1 MQSRNGSQKNNILLS
16 TTHTLDGYI
25 ITQYIDIISSE
36 VVYKVSFPRALSQM
50 LTDTVDNW
58 KIFSN
63 NELRGTTALI
73 QEAKDYVKNDLIEKA
88 KDLGANAVVGID
100 IETSI
105 SNDGVAKASIN
116 GTAVKIVESETNK
129 SPEEMSVKNYNP
141 DLSFRVR
148 RVTYVHKNG
157 SSLICLH
164 LVSNSSDDI
173 SVSALKASIRFE
185 TVLGDS
191 FVFSSLNFTEF
202 HQDRHELISSEV
214 AVDCSSEILSS
225 IRSVEVIIEKYVQ
238 NDVLKTASDNNT
250 TLDLQDTDPDAEDT
264 AVITALIYTLENME
278 SASEI
283 LKYLNT
289 IDSTTIHP
297 EVFSLAKTSAQ
308 YERMYGNMKKDCIE
322 QIKKFYNLSDQN

>member
-1 MQSRNGSQKNNILLS
+1 MQSQNELQRNNMLLS

-25 ITQYIDIISSE
+25 ITEYIDIISSE

-129 SPEEMSVKNYNP
+129 SPEEMPVKNYNP

-148 RVTYVHKNG
+148 RVSYVYKNG
-157 SSLICLH
+157 SLLICLH
-164 LVSNSSDDI
+164 LVSNDDNAI
-173 SVSALKASIRFE
+173 SISALKASIRFE

-191 FVFSSLNFTEF
+191 FAFSSLNFTEF
-202 HQDRHELISSEV
+202 HQNRRELISSEV
-214 AVDCSSEILSS
+214 AVDCSSEALSS
-225 IRSVEVIIEKYVQ
+225 ISSVEVIIEKYVQ

-250 TLDLQDTDPDAEDT
+250 TLDLQDIDPDANDT
-264 AVITALIYTLENME
+264 AVITTLIYTLENME

-289 IDSTTIHP
+289 IDPTTIHP
-297 EVFSLAKTSAQ
+297 EVFIIAKTSAQ

-322 QIKKFYNLSDQN
+322 KIKKFYNLTE

>member
-1 MQSRNGSQKNNILLS
+1 MQSQNELQRNNMLLS

-25 ITQYIDIISSE
+25 ITEYIDIISSE

-129 SPEEMSVKNYNP
+129 SPEEMPVKNYNP

-148 RVTYVHKNG
+148 RVSYVYKNG
-157 SSLICLH
+157 SLLICLH
-164 LVSNSSDDI
+164 LVSNDDNAI
-173 SVSALKASIRFE
+173 SISALKASIRFE

-191 FVFSSLNFTEF
+191 FIFPSLNFTEF
-202 HQDRHELISSEV
+202 HQNRRELISSEV
-214 AVDCSSEILSS
+214 AVDCSSEVLSS
-225 IRSVEVIIEKYVQ
+225 ISSVEVIIEKYVQ
-238 NDVLKTASDNNT
+238 NDALKTASDNNT
-250 TLDLQDTDPDAEDT
+250 TLDLQDTDPDASDT

-289 IDSTTIHP
+289 IDPTTIHP
-297 EVFSLAKTSAQ
+297 EVFTIAKTSAQ

-322 QIKKFYNLSDQN
+322 KIKKFYNLTE